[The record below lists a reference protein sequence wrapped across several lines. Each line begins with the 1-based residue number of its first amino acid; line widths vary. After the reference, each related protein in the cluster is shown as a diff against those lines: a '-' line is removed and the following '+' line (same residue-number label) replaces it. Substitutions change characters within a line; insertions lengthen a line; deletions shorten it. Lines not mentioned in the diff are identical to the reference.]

1 MKNHLQRPNDHI
13 KILSKKKKKKISV
26 NLLSDSSLYLFRY
39 AIYRYVL
46 LYINEVTLHIVLFD
60 LLLLL
65 NINIYI

>member
-13 KILSKKKKKKISV
+13 KILSKKKKKISV

>member
-1 MKNHLQRPNDHI
+1 MTTLRFYP
-13 KILSKKKKKKISV
+13 KKKKKKISV

-46 LYINEVTLHIVLFD
+46 LYINEVTLQIVLFD